1 MTNPAAKRLTLVAAI
16 VAVALISVAVFTQ
29 FGGRT
34 VSPVE
39 SNASL
44 SSSTT
49 SSTQPK
55 STSTPSSGARTSL
68 SIGFGQGNP
77 ALVSTPSVTM
87 NYTVVINQLDTS
99 SSANQVTLSA
109 TSTVPGVTVTIN
121 PTQFTF
127 LGTQEAVLF
136 GISVAPTV
144 NSSVLPVEIMA
155 RTANGST
162 NSTFDFKLDK
172 ALVVV
177 AAGTRLLPTALHV
190 GAGRAVTWLD
200 LVEVDD

>member
-1 MTNPAAKRLTLVAAI
+1 
-16 VAVALISVAVFTQ
+16 
-29 FGGRT
+29 
-34 VSPVE
+34 
-39 SNASL
+39 
-44 SSSTT
+44 
-49 SSTQPK
+49 
-55 STSTPSSGARTSL
+55 
-68 SIGFGQGNP
+68 
-77 ALVSTPSVTM
+77 M

-200 LVEVDD
+200 LVEVDDDGNGYVNITLADGSASSPTMGPTD